1 MQSQAV
7 SFGPKMALAK
17 LSTPLAIQSDMKG
30 SNIATFNGQDIGRQ
44 CRHRHTTEEW
54 ETIRDEFTFLY
65 LQEGNTLEDARRE
78 MKFKYSFE
86 AR

>member
-7 SFGPKMALAK
+7 PFGPKMTLAK
-17 LSTPLAIQSDMKG
+17 HSMPLATQSDIKG
-30 SNIATFNGQDIGRQ
+30 PNIAAFNGSDIGRQ
-44 CRHRHTTEEW
+44 CRHRHTTQEW
-54 ETIRDEFTFLY
+54 ETIRDDFTFLY